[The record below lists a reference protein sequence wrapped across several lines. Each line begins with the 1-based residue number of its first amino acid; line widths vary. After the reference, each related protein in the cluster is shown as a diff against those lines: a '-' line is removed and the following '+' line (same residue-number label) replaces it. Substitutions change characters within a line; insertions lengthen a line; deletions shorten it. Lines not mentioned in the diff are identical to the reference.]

1 MLICFFETVIGENRT
16 DRAENRDG
24 ILLCQ
29 GFDFIFVLSIR
40 RINKIRLHSRRGGVV
55 DRLCGYGVVGNE
67 WVKGGK
73 RVGKFSIVF
82 PRFIHALSTTECRLS
97 INPRLERESRG

>member
-1 MLICFFETVIGENRT
+1 MLICFFEIVTGENRT

-73 RVGKFSIVF
+73 RVEKFFHS
-82 PRFIHALSTTECRLS
+82 LSTLYPCAVNNGMQAVHKST
-97 INPRLERESRG
+97 P